1 MDYLFPIGRVLFAAF
16 FLNSAYGH
24 FKNVEM
30 MAGYS
35 ASKGIPAPKLA
46 VLGTGT
52 LLLLGGLG
60 IILGIAVQWALLCL
74 VVFLVPV
81 SFMMHAYWKV
91 TDPAA
96 RMSERMNFLRNV
108 ALLGAVLMMYFLPT
122 PWPMSIGH

>member
-1 MDYLFPIGRVLFAAF
+1 LFAAF

-35 ASKGIPAPKLA
+35 ASKGVPAPKLA

-60 IILGIAVQWALLCL
+60 IILGFEVQWALLCL
-74 VVFLVPV
+74 VIFLVPV
-81 SFMMHAYWKV
+81 TFMMHAYWKV

-108 ALLGAVLMMYFLPT
+108 ALLGAVLMMYSLPT

>member
-1 MDYLFPIGRVLFAAF
+1 MDYLFPLGRVLFAAF

-24 FKNVEM
+24 FKNVDM

-35 ASKGIPAPKLA
+35 AAKGVPAPKLA

-60 IILGIAVQWALLCL
+60 VILGMWVQWALLCL
-74 VVFLVPV
+74 VLFLVPV
-81 SFMMHAYWKV
+81 TFMMHAYWKV

-96 RMSERMNFLRNV
+96 RMNERMNFLRNL
-108 ALLGAVLMMYFLPT
+108 ALLGAIFMMYFIPT
-122 PWPMSIGH
+122 PWAMSIGH

>member
-1 MDYLFPIGRVLFAAF
+1 MEYLFPLGRVLFASF

-35 ASKGIPAPKLA
+35 ASKGVPAPKLA

-60 IILGIAVQWALLCL
+60 IILGLWVKWALLCL

-81 SFMMHAYWKV
+81 TLMMHPYWKV
-91 TDPAA
+91 ADPAA
-96 RMSERMNFLRNV
+96 RMGERMNFLRNV

-122 PWPMSIGH
+122 PWPMSLGR

>member
-1 MDYLFPIGRVLFAAF
+1 MPYLFPIGRVLFASF

-24 FKNVEM
+24 FTKLDM

-35 ASKGIPAPKLA
+35 ASKGVPFPRLA

-60 IILGIAVQWALLCL
+60 VVFGVETQWALLCL
-74 VVFLVPV
+74 AVFLVPV
-81 SFMMHAYWKV
+81 TFMMHAFWKV
-91 TDPAA
+91 TDPGA
-96 RMSERMNFLRNV
+96 RMGERMNFLRNV

-122 PWPMSIGH
+122 PWPMSLGH